1 MGLDE
6 SEFAMM
12 NIVPGFYWVIQ
23 YESST
28 IPTIARLTKS
38 SGWEYMKSQH
48 SAKMG
53 GRGGP
58 FKILS
63 ERLEYKE

>member
-1 MGLDE
+1 MGLNE
-6 SEFAMM
+6 SEAAVM
-12 NIVPGFYWVIQ
+12 NLIPGFYWVMQ
-23 YESST
+23 YESAT
-28 IPTIARLTKS
+28 VPTIARLTKS

-48 SAKMG
+48 STKMG